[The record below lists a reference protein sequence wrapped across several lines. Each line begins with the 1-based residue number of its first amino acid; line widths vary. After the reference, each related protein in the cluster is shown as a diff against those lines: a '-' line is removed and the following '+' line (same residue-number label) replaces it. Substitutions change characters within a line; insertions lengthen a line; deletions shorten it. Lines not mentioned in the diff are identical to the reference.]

1 MLKTKSTLV
10 LILIALVLLSA
21 CGGQKYISYEETYK
35 KLEEA
40 EYTVIGETDKDEIL
54 ETLQDLAESY
64 NKYVDYEKSEYNIEY
79 PKMDANTVNVKSIIK
94 AKKGDNVAFIFYC
107 EDEDS
112 AIIVS
117 YALNASY
124 IKNMGQYFGGQ
135 DKNFVYLYSAEV
147 NDILKFNRD

>member
-1 MLKTKSTLV
+1 M
-10 LILIALVLLSA
+10 
-21 CGGQKYISYEETYK
+21 
-35 KLEEA
+35 
-40 EYTVIGETDKDEIL
+40 
-54 ETLQDLAESY
+54 
-64 NKYVDYEKSEYNIEY
+64 
-79 PKMDANTVNVKSIIK
+79 
-94 AKKGDNVAFIFYC
+94 AFIFYC